1 MSEVDEELA
10 AELFV
15 LSQLCEEFL
24 TVREVWELEGLIDGA
39 EYRGAYELLQQ
50 RLAGR
55 SNALG
60 PEAVHLMRDV
70 AERLAA
76 AGR

>member
-24 TVREVWELEGLIDGA
+24 TVREVWELEGLVDGA
-39 EYRGAYELLQQ
+39 EYRGAYDFLQQ

-55 SNALG
+55 SDALG
-60 PEAVHLMRDV
+60 PQAVHLMRDV

>member
-1 MSEVDEELA
+1 MNEVDEELA

-24 TVREVWELEGLIDGA
+24 TVREVWELEGLVDGA
-39 EYRGAYELLQQ
+39 EYRGAYDFLQQ

-55 SNALG
+55 SDALG
-60 PEAVHLMRDV
+60 PEAAHLVRNV

-76 AGR
+76 GR